1 MKQTVNNLALA
12 GILVCLPLVGTGLAN
27 TTPEQERLAQQVRH
41 ELLMLPFF
49 GVFDDLSF
57 TLEGRTVVL
66 SGQVTRPVLA
76 SSAAQV
82 VKGIRGVEEV
92 VNRIEVLPLSPMDDR
107 IRLAVYR
114 TLFRQP
120 SLSRYTLG
128 AIPPVRILVKNG
140 NVTLTGVVLNEM
152 DRNIAGIQANL
163 VSGVFS
169 VTNNLRVEG
178 KS

>member
-1 MKQTVNNLALA
+1 MKNRISHAVLATILA
-12 GILVCLPLVGTGLAN
+12 TTPLVSAGVPATL
-27 TTPEQERLAQQVRH
+27 TEEQRLAQQVRH
-41 ELLMLPFF
+41 ELVMLPFF
-49 GVFDDLSF
+49 GVFDDLNFSIQG
-57 TLEGRTVVL
+57 TTVVL
-66 SGQVTRPVLA
+66 TGQVTRPVLA
-76 SSAAQV
+76 SSAIQV
-82 VKGIRGVEEV
+82 VKGVRGVEEV
-92 VNRIEVLPLSPMDDR
+92 VNRIEVLPPSPMDDR

-128 AIPPVRILVKNG
+128 AIAPVRIIVKNG

-152 DRNIAGIQANL
+152 DKNIAGIYANQ

-169 VTNNLRVEG
+169 VTNNLVVEK

>member
-1 MKQTVNNLALA
+1 MKRTVHWLALA
-12 GILVCLPLVGTGLAN
+12 CVLLGLPLAGTGLADIV
-27 TTPEQERLAQQVRH
+27 PEQKRLEEQVRH

-57 TLEGRTVVL
+57 TIEGRSVVL
-66 SGQVTRPVLA
+66 TGQVTRPVLA
-76 SSAAQV
+76 SSAVQV
-82 VKGIRGVEEV
+82 VKGICGVEEV

-128 AIPPVRILVKNG
+128 AITPVRIIVKNG
-140 NVTLTGVVLNEM
+140 NVTLTGIVLNEM
-152 DRNIAGIQANL
+152 DKNIAGMQANL
-163 VSGVFS
+163 VGGVFS

>member
-1 MKQTVNNLALA
+1 MKNRISHAVLATILA
-12 GILVCLPLVGTGLAN
+12 TTPLVSAGVPATL
-27 TTPEQERLAQQVRH
+27 TEEQRLAQQVRH
-41 ELLMLPFF
+41 ELVMLPFF
-49 GVFDDLSF
+49 GVFDDLNFSIQ
-57 TLEGRTVVL
+57 GRTVVL
-66 SGQVTRPVLA
+66 TGQVTRPVLA
-76 SSAAQV
+76 SSAIQV
-82 VKGIRGVEEV
+82 VKGVRGVEEV
-92 VNRIEVLPLSPMDDR
+92 VNRIEVLPPSPMDDR

-128 AIPPVRILVKNG
+128 AIAPVRIIVKNG

-152 DRNIAGIQANL
+152 DKNIAGIYANQ

-169 VTNNLRVEG
+169 VTNNLVVEK